1 MKNIYHVRPLYKSFI
16 WGGQK
21 LIDFFKIETTLDNIG
36 TVYHVISLPGELDNI
51 IEETD
56 QPLSEFYRENKELFG
71 ISTPHFPIRMTTTA
85 NEGFQSYQ
93 LHPDDDYAFKH
104 ENQQGKV
111 SGAVSLEE
119 SDHVKTRLFG
129 NKAKDKDEFK
139 KMILEKDWDNLFT
152 TLDVKD
158 GDFVHTPAGV
168 IHGGYGDGQ
177 VTSTFGTNGDITYR
191 FYDLDRN
198 DPNRPLHLQEVFDC
212 ATVPEVSFESK
223 HVESEKRENLEVYDY
238 YDVAGE
244 YVAKRFKIY
253 GNSVYS
259 YPDFMFLA
267 CVGGSGTISGENI
280 SLGETLFIPKDFGD
294 LKFSGEMD
302 IIMVSYK
309 E

>member
-1 MKNIYHVRPLYKSFI
+1 MKKMYHIQPLYKSFI
-16 WGGQK
+16 WGGRK
-21 LIDFFKIETTLDNIG
+21 LIDFFQIETDLENVG

-51 IEETD
+51 LEETG
-56 QPLSEFYRENKELFG
+56 QPLSVFFEENRELFG
-71 ISTPHFPIRMTTTA
+71 IDTPYFPIRMTTTA

-93 LHPDDDYAFKH
+93 LHPNDEYAFAH

-111 SGAVSLEE
+111 SGAVSLET
-119 SDHVKTRLFG
+119 SDKVRTRLFG
-129 NKAKDKDEFK
+129 NKAKDKEEFK
-139 KMILEKDWDNLFT
+139 KLVLNKDWDNLFT

-177 VTSTFGTNGDITYR
+177 ITSTFGTNGDITYR

-212 ATVPEVSFESK
+212 ATVPEVPFESK
-223 HVESEKRENLEVYDY
+223 SVEPESFDSFEIYHY

-244 YVAKRFKIY
+244 YVAKRFKIH
-253 GNSVYS
+253 GEGSYS
-259 YPDFMFLA
+259 YPHFMFLT
-267 CVGGSGTISGENI
+267 CVGGSGTVNDEPISIGQ
-280 SLGETLFIPKDFGD
+280 TLFIPKDFD
-294 LKFSGEMD
+294 ELKFSGEID
-302 IIMVSYK
+302 LIMVSYR